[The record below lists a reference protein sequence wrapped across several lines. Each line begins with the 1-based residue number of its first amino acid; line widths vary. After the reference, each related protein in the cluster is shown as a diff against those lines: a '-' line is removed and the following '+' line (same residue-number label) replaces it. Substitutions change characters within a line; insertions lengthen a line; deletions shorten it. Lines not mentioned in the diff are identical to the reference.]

1 MWGGDLVVSF
11 FEKLYYLLGDWM
23 SDMHRIPTNLRTL
36 LIFEAIAKKGESL
49 TPTEIGR
56 LVNLPKQTIHRLC
69 ATLVEEGF
77 LVYEPDGKRLR
88 AGRRTRALSSG
99 LLHASKSHLA
109 RHQVLVALSQELGE
123 TINFVVPE
131 ENGMHYQ
138 DRIETDWAFRI
149 QLPVGTNVPFHC
161 TASGKTFLASLTP
174 AKRKKLVGTLNLE
187 KLTPNTFDEPAKLL
201 EELKWIG
208 KNGYAIDREEFVEG
222 MVAIAVPVIDPDG
235 RYCASVAFHG
245 PVQRIS
251 IESAISK
258 VSILQAAA
266 EKLSEVIFD

>member
-1 MWGGDLVVSF
+1 
-11 FEKLYYLLGDWM
+11 M
-23 SDMHRIPTNLRTL
+23 SLPQRIPTNLRTL
-36 LIFEAIAKKGESL
+36 LIFEAIAQQGVSL
-49 TPTEIGR
+49 TPTELGR

-88 AGRRTRALSSG
+88 AGRRAREMASG
-99 LLHASKSHLA
+99 VLHASKSHLA

-161 TASGKTFLASLTP
+161 TASGKTFLASLSP
-174 AKRKKLVGTLNLE
+174 AKRKKLVGNLKLE
-187 KLTPNTFDEPAKLL
+187 KLTPNTFDDADRLL
-201 EELKWIG
+201 AELKQIS
-208 KNGYAIDREEFVEG
+208 KNGYAVDNEEFVEG
-222 MVAIAVPVIDPDG
+222 MVAIAVPIFDPNG

-245 PVQRIS
+245 PIQRIS
-251 IESAISK
+251 IDGAISRIS
-258 VSILQAAA
+258 VLQAASK
-266 EKLSEVIFD
+266 KLTEAMFD